1 MRRCMVY
8 DWRMKAKTLAGALFA
23 TLLLPGWTA
32 AQEPGPDTVD
42 EQQAEEREQAQ
53 KLRRAQ
59 EAREASRVES
69 ARKLEAALARQA
81 EIRRLEEVRAGL
93 ARRESYLGHEIYWSQ
108 RERDSL
114 LWKDP
119 TDLSSMSRRSTLDH
133 QLNRYQSELERTGT
147 LNQSAT
153 TQLRGLQAR

>member
-1 MRRCMVY
+1 MVY
-8 DWRMKAKTLAGALFA
+8 HWRMKAKTLAGAVFA
-23 TLLLPGWTA
+23 ALLLPGWTA
-32 AQEPGPDTVD
+32 AQNSQWDAAD

-59 EAREASRVES
+59 EALEASRVES

-93 ARRESYLGHEIYWSQ
+93 ARRESHLGHEIYWSQ

-114 LWKDP
+114 QWKDP

-133 QLNRYQSELERTGT
+133 QLNRYQSELERTGS
-147 LNQSAT
+147 LNQGVT
-153 TQLRGLQAR
+153 TQLRSLQVR

>member
-1 MRRCMVY
+1 MRLQTSV
-8 DWRMKAKTLAGALFA
+8 ALLAA
-23 TLLLPGWTA
+23 LLLPGGA
-32 AQEPGPDTVD
+32 VAQASGSDAVD
-42 EQQAEEREQAQ
+42 EHQAEEREQAQ

-59 EAREASRVES
+59 EALEASRVGA

-93 ARRESYLGHEIYWSQ
+93 VRRESALGHEIYWSR
-108 RERDSL
+108 RERESL

-133 QLNRYQSELERTGT
+133 QL
-147 LNQSAT
+147 
-153 TQLRGLQAR
+153 

>member
-1 MRRCMVY
+1 MVY
-8 DWRMKAKTLAGALFA
+8 HWRMKAKTLAGAVFA
-23 TLLLPGWTA
+23 ALLLLSGWTA
-32 AQEPGPDTVD
+32 AQDSQSDAVD
-42 EQQAEEREQAQ
+42 EQQAEEREHAQ
-53 KLRRAQ
+53 KLRRAL
-59 EAREASRVES
+59 EDLEASRAES

-81 EIRRLEEVRAGL
+81 EIRRLDEVRAGL
-93 ARRESYLGHEIYWSQ
+93 TRRESYLGHEIYWSQ

-147 LNQSAT
+147 LNQSVA

>member
-1 MRRCMVY
+1 MVY
-8 DWRMKAKTLAGALFA
+8 HSGVKLKTPIAVVAAL
-23 TLLLPGWTA
+23 LLLPGWAVAQDSGSDA
-32 AQEPGPDTVD
+32 AD
-42 EQQAEEREQAQ
+42 EQQAEEREQAR

-59 EAREASRVES
+59 EALEASRVET
-69 ARKLEAALARQA
+69 ARKLEAALTRQA
-81 EIRRLEEVRAGL
+81 EIRRLEEVRASL

-147 LNQSAT
+147 LNQSVT
-153 TQLRGLQAR
+153 TQLRGLRAR

>member
-1 MRRCMVY
+1 
-8 DWRMKAKTLAGALFA
+8 MKPKTPAVVLFA
-23 TLLLPGWTA
+23 ALLLLPGWSA
-32 AQEPGPDTVD
+32 AQDSGSDAAD
-42 EQQAEEREQAQ
+42 EQQAEEREQTQ

-59 EAREASRVES
+59 EALEASRVES

-114 LWKDP
+114 QWKDP

-147 LNQSAT
+147 LNQSVT
-153 TQLRGLQAR
+153 TQLRSLQAR

>member
-1 MRRCMVY
+1 MRL
-8 DWRMKAKTLAGALFA
+8 KTPVAVVAAL
-23 TLLLPGWTA
+23 LLLPGWGVAQDSGSEA
-32 AQEPGPDTVD
+32 AD
-42 EQQAEEREQAQ
+42 EQQAVERERAQ

-59 EAREASRVES
+59 EALDASRVEA
-69 ARKLEAALARQA
+69 ARKLEAALSRQA
-81 EIRRLEEVRAGL
+81 EIGRLEQVRAGL
-93 ARRESYLGHEIYWSQ
+93 ARRESSLGHEIYWSQ

-119 TDLSSMSRRSTLDH
+119 TDLSSMSRRSALDH

-147 LNQSAT
+147 LNQSVT

>member
-1 MRRCMVY
+1 MVY
-8 DWRMKAKTLAGALFA
+8 HGGVKLKTPIAVVAAL
-23 TLLLPGWTA
+23 LLLPGWA
-32 AQEPGPDTVD
+32 VAQDSGPDAAD

-53 KLRRAQ
+53 RLRRAQ
-59 EAREASRVES
+59 EELESRRAEAARR
-69 ARKLEAALARQA
+69 LEAAQARQA
-81 EIRRLEEVRAGL
+81 EIRRLEEVRASL

-133 QLNRYQSELERTGT
+133 QLNRYQGELERTGT
-147 LNQSAT
+147 LNQSVT